1 MASTQK
7 KLENTLLNAYII
19 FIKIMIPIR
28 STQHLARQEGTH
40 HFLPKIIYSPNSA
53 SRRVLQSLCSQRP
66 QGAIV
71 SDDCPQAGT

>member
-28 STQHLARQEGTH
+28 STQHLARQEAPAGEFFSH
-40 HFLPKIIYSPNSA
+40 YALRDLKVPSFQMIVPKQEHDST
-53 SRRVLQSLCSQRP
+53 
-66 QGAIV
+66 GKH
-71 SDDCPQAGT
+71 